1 MPEAA
6 PTFHEDLSPLDSF
19 FLYADRSEAPLHI
32 GAVYVFEGEP
42 RVRGGRGA
50 QGIRETLR
58 ERLHLVPRYRQR
70 VRFRPLN
77 LGHPVWVDDP
87 DFDLDHHVRRAS
99 LPRPGTDRALRDFAA
114 RLLARRLD
122 PDRPLWEMTVVEGL
136 SGGRVAVVSK
146 VHHALVDGISSVDVS
161 TLLFDPEPVTV
172 PREAPPWEP
181 RPAPGDLNLALP
193 NLDGLRRLTEI
204 NPLSINPFTVP
215 ARLTSLARGLAEE
228 AMASPWGGAASLA
241 LSLVRPGPHVF
252 FNRLIGSQR
261 RIAHLA
267 VPLADLKEVKDVF
280 AATINDVVLAVV
292 AEALHGWLKERGE
305 QVPDNLRVFCPVSV
319 RDPGQRYALGN
330 LVSGMVVELPTA
342 AMPAVT
348 RLARITAATA
358 ELKRSGQAVAAR
370 SLTAISS
377 WAPATLQALGS
388 RIASQPQFGLQSRV
402 NMVVTNVPGPQVPF
416 YTGGAQMLEV
426 WPFVPVYHLLGLNVA
441 LVSYNGQVHFGLTAD
456 RDLVPDLDR
465 LRQRLEVASEEFLAI
480 ARRLRRPV
488 RRSPAEPA
496 AAGRRAPA
504 RRKRKPPG

>member
-6 PTFHEDLSPLDSF
+6 ATFHEDLSPLDAF

-32 GAVYVFEGEP
+32 GAVYIFEGEP
-42 RVRGGRGA
+42 RVSGGRGA
-50 QGIRETLR
+50 QGLRETLR

-87 DFDLDHHVRRAS
+87 DFDLDHHVRHAT
-99 LPRPGTDRALRDFAA
+99 LPRPGSDTTLRDFAA

-122 PDRPLWEMTVVEGL
+122 SNRPLWEMTVVEGL

-146 VHHALVDGISSVDVS
+146 VHHALVDGISSVDLS
-161 TLLFDPEPVTV
+161 TLLFDAEPETA
-172 PREAPPWEP
+172 PREVPPWVP
-181 RPAPGDLNLALP
+181 RPAPRDLSLAMP

-204 NPLSINPFTVP
+204 NPLSINPFTLP
-215 ARLTSLARGLAEE
+215 ARLTAMARGLAEE
-228 AMASPWGGAASLA
+228 AMASPWAGAASLA
-241 LSLVRPGPHVF
+241 LSLVRPGPQAF
-252 FNRLIGSQR
+252 FNRLIGSER

-267 VPLADLKEVKDVF
+267 VLLSDLKEVKDVF
-280 AATINDVVLAVV
+280 AATVNDVVLATV
-292 AEALHGWLKERGE
+292 AEAMHGWLEERGE
-305 QVPDNLRVFCPVSV
+305 RLPDSLRVFCPVSV
-319 RDPGQRYALGN
+319 RDSSQRYALGN

-342 AMPAVT
+342 TMPAVT
-348 RLARITAATA
+348 RLARITTATA
-358 ELKRSGQAVAAR
+358 DLKRSGQAVAAR
-370 SLTAISS
+370 TLTALTS

-402 NMVVTNVPGPQVPF
+402 NLVVTNVPGPQRPF

-426 WPFVPVYHLLGLNVA
+426 WPFVPVYHTLGLNVA
-441 LVSYNGQVHFGLTAD
+441 LVSYNGEVHFGLTAD

-465 LRQRLEVASEEFLAI
+465 FRHWLVEASAEYLAI

-488 RRSPAEPA
+488 RQAPAEPA
-496 AAGRRAPA
+496 GDARRAPGRR
-504 RRKRKPPG
+504 RRKPQD